1 MIHSPQI
8 HEIILP
14 TWLLWVFP
22 QSWII
27 LFPATLAT
35 TCLAS
40 LFALRWMT
48 PNYRKNLFRQIWWKV
63 WLLSLLADL
72 IGVFWMLLGVL
83 IVWGRPSGSA
93 NHRWYTAM
101 EHIIYRPYGH
111 WLAFLWTLAAVVV
124 SAVCVYLFNRRLL
137 RRSAFLRE
145 YQIRRIAATL
155 AVLTAPW
162 LLFLPAYY

>member
-1 MIHSPQI
+1 MASVGLSPVMDHPVPCHI
-8 HEIILP
+8 GSNLPRILVC
-14 TWLLWVFP
+14 LEMDAP
-22 QSWII
+22 Q
-27 LFPATLAT
+27 LP
-35 TCLAS
+35 
-40 LFALRWMT
+40 
-48 PNYRKNLFRQIWWKV
+48 KNLFRQIWWKV

-83 IVWGRPSGSA
+83 IVWGRPSGSV

-124 SAVCVYLFNRRLL
+124 SAVCSYLFNRRLL

>member
-1 MIHSPQI
+1 MASVGLSPVMDHPVPCHI
-8 HEIILP
+8 GSNLPRILVC
-14 TWLLWVFP
+14 LEMDAP
-22 QSWII
+22 Q
-27 LFPATLAT
+27 LP
-35 TCLAS
+35 
-40 LFALRWMT
+40 
-48 PNYRKNLFRQIWWKV
+48 KNLFRQIWWKV

>member
-1 MIHSPQI
+1 MASVGLSPVMDHPVPCHI
-8 HEIILP
+8 GSNLPRILVC
-14 TWLLWVFP
+14 LEMDAP
-22 QSWII
+22 Q
-27 LFPATLAT
+27 LP
-35 TCLAS
+35 
-40 LFALRWMT
+40 
-48 PNYRKNLFRQIWWKV
+48 KNLFRQIWWKV

-124 SAVCVYLFNRRLL
+124 SAVCIYLFNRRLL

-155 AVLTAPW
+155 AVLT
-162 LLFLPAYY
+162 

>member
-1 MIHSPQI
+1 MASVGLSPVMDHPVPCHI
-8 HEIILP
+8 GSNLPRILVC
-14 TWLLWVFP
+14 LEMDAP
-22 QSWII
+22 Q
-27 LFPATLAT
+27 LP
-35 TCLAS
+35 
-40 LFALRWMT
+40 
-48 PNYRKNLFRQIWWKV
+48 KNLFRQIWWKV

-124 SAVCVYLFNRRLL
+124 SAVCIYLFNRRLL